1 MSHSEP
7 LATLLK
13 SYQIES
19 TDRKPTLGFDA
30 QKFGQIIISLFLK
43 CGKWLKKTNDAYYVH
58 KSIMYT
64 QQPIIL
70 FAILSFNT
78 MGTQHR
84 NLCAT

>member
-43 CGKWLKKTNDAYYVH
+43 CGKWLKKTNDAYYLCTQVNFV
-58 KSIMYT
+58 YT
-64 QQPIIL
+64 TALLKTLYPCGIRTWV
-70 FAILSFNT
+70 FCS
-78 MGTQHR
+78 
-84 NLCAT
+84 